1 MSNKLS
7 KKSVKLLK
15 KLIRDAFDKIDFDME
30 FIYNESEP
38 LIQLATESGFKEL
51 VKQMMEDS
59 KLVKQMM
66 IDSKLKQQMFK

>member
-15 KLIRDAFDKIDFDME
+15 KLIRNAFDKIDFDME
-30 FIYNESEP
+30 FLYNESEP

-51 VKQMMEDS
+51 VKQMMEDA
-59 KLVKQMM
+59 KLE
-66 IDSKLKQQMFK
+66 QQMFKKC

>member
-1 MSNKLS
+1 MCKKLS

-30 FIYNESEP
+30 FLYNESEP

-51 VKQMMEDS
+51 VKQMKEDV
-59 KLVKQMM
+59 KLE
-66 IDSKLKQQMFK
+66 QQMFK

>member
-1 MSNKLS
+1 MPNKLS

-15 KLIRDAFDKIDFDME
+15 KLIKDAFDKIDFDME

-51 VKQMMEDS
+51 VKQMMEDA
-59 KLVKQMM
+59 KLE
-66 IDSKLKQQMFK
+66 QQMFKKC

>member
-1 MSNKLS
+1 MLLMPNNLS

-30 FIYNESEP
+30 FLYNESEP

-51 VKQMMEDS
+51 VKQMMEDA
-59 KLVKQMM
+59 KLE
-66 IDSKLKQQMFK
+66 QQMFKKC

>member
-30 FIYNESEP
+30 FLYNESEP

-51 VKQMMEDS
+51 VKQMMEDA
-59 KLVKQMM
+59 KLE
-66 IDSKLKQQMFK
+66 QQMFKKC

>member
-1 MSNKLS
+1 MPNNLS

-51 VKQMMEDS
+51 VKQMMEDA
-59 KLVKQMM
+59 KLE
-66 IDSKLKQQMFK
+66 QQMFKKC

>member
-1 MSNKLS
+1 MPNNLS

-30 FIYNESEP
+30 FLYNESEP

-51 VKQMMEDS
+51 VKQMMEDA
-59 KLVKQMM
+59 KLE
-66 IDSKLKQQMFK
+66 QQMFKKC